1 MDEMTR
7 WRAELEQPTEAFF
20 EAFAEVSKGDENL
33 RDAVRAAVKVL
44 SLRVDWEAYL
54 PHVPHGLMGLRAAYR
69 LRPHLGAQSFLR
81 LMATQLHAFAHEGRR
96 RKPVVPA
103 QGAGLWKNLESF
115 ITARKPALA
124 HMEAH
129 SFEQP
134 AVEDFVRLG
143 AKVASD
149 MAIVGHKAV
158 MAHHMVDLFEALD
171 RPKAT
176 GRRLFA
182 QAAWMA
188 ATPEDAFWHQ
198 RASKRLPEGLEVPEG
213 SAAWD
218 EAAADEAMREI
229 CDLGL
234 VELLNRFAARVKEGA
249 TRADLLTALV
259 RAAAE
264 KQLDARR
271 DLEGKTGWN
280 FVYLA
285 THTLR
290 QGGDARLFAQAAAM
304 VNLFPTDEVEGR
316 IQPKAPDGVANAD
329 TLLGAILDAEPAKA
343 MGAAREL
350 AAQKGAQALLA
361 PLAEAASA
369 NDPAFNHAHQ
379 TMMVAAGADLLPFI
393 PEAAAVDMLTAMA
406 KSLANNQ
413 GSSDLGRKAEKVL
426 GN

>member
-7 WRAELEQPTEAFF
+7 WRAELEQPSEAFF
-20 EAFAEVSKGDENL
+20 EVFAAVSKQDESL
-33 RDAVRAAVKVL
+33 RDAVREAAKVL
-44 SLRVDWEAYL
+44 CLAVDWEAYL
-54 PHVPHGLMGLRAAYR
+54 PHVPHGLLGLRAAYR
-69 LRPHLGAQSFLR
+69 LRPHLSSKSFLR
-81 LMATQLHAFAHEGRR
+81 LLATQLHAFAHEGRR
-96 RKPVVPA
+96 RKPVAPA

-129 SFEQP
+129 SFAQP
-134 AVEDFVRLG
+134 GPEDFARLG
-143 AKVASD
+143 VKVASD
-149 MAIVGHKAV
+149 MAIVGHKSV
-158 MAHHMVDLFEALD
+158 MAHHMSDLFESLD

-198 RASKRLPEGLEVPEG
+198 RAAKRLPEGFEVPDAPAVW
-213 SAAWD
+213 S
-218 EAAADEAMREI
+218 EATAEEAMREM

-234 VELLNRFAARVKEGA
+234 VELLNRFAVRVKEGA

-285 THTLR
+285 THALR

-304 VNLFPTDEVEGR
+304 VNLFPTDDAEGR
-316 IQPKAPDGVANAD
+316 IQAKSPEGEISAEAL
-329 TLLGAILDAEPAKA
+329 TEAILDAEPAKA
-343 MGAAREL
+343 MGVARALAARS
-350 AAQKGAQALLA
+350 GSSALLA

-379 TMMVAAGADLLPFI
+379 TMMVASAADLLPFL
-393 PEAAAVDMLTAMA
+393 PEAAAQEMLAAMA

-413 GSSDLGRKAEKVL
+413 GSSDLGRKADRAL
-426 GN
+426 AN